1 MPSSG
6 TGVTKEHHK
15 EKRES
20 NKKSSRRN
28 SKVMDLNKVHIV
40 FYELYF
46 KHYDTNFFALKTDI
60 HNEMLIS
67 IF

>member
-28 SKVMDLNKVHIV
+28 AKVMDLNKVHIV
-40 FYELYF
+40 FLRIIFQTLQMEP
-46 KHYDTNFFALKTDI
+46 DI
-60 HNEMLIS
+60 HNTMITS

>member
-46 KHYDTNFFALKTDI
+46 KHYDTNFL
-60 HNEMLIS
+60 ML
-67 IF
+67 